1 MVLQKYFPESS
12 SGRTKDSGSF
22 NGGSNPSSGEFLLI
36 LCHVVSESQFSL
48 CLARDLNRIK
58 STSRILYEVRV
69 TRSSVLC
76 KPFEL
81 IPELES
87 ALLNLLLVIGHL
99 FEYSV
104 YLVLFGVV
112 SQMVLFVH
120 LCYIRQ
126 LFYLF

>member
-36 LCHVVSESQFSL
+36 LCHVVSESQFLL

-76 KPFEL
+76 KPFL

-104 YLVLFGVV
+104 YLALLEVV
-112 SQMVLFVH
+112 SRMVLFVH